1 MQVPDALP
9 VYAVSGSGARP
20 VGVRS
25 GISDVHE
32 ALAGA
37 GVGVYTAM
45 RSTPAGGVLSLSAH
59 LDRLADSCRSV
70 GLCRPDEDAIRR
82 ALRAVLPGLGSAGC
96 MARLDVRSVPA
107 PHLDTDATTLLALW
121 PLRSDAGADAERG
134 VAVVTAPGARR
145 VSPEVK
151 SIAWMEE
158 RRRWLRDPDAA
169 EHVLVDPVGRLL
181 EGFTSSLLGVVDG
194 ELWTPAEGVLPG
206 VTLAPLLEQARA
218 LGMPVRRRPIPQDGR
233 LSELAL
239 TSSGR
244 GIWPVVSVD
253 GRRVGTGRPG
263 PVVRRLVDAWSRA
276 WSDWVERP

>member
-1 MQVPDALP
+1 MRTLDALP
-9 VYAVSGSGARP
+9 VYAVSGSGARV
-20 VGVRS
+20 VGVRP
-25 GISDVHE
+25 GTSDVHE
-32 ALAGA
+32 ALSGA

-45 RSTPAGGVLSLSAH
+45 RSTPAGGVVSLAAH

-82 ALRAVLPGLGSAGC
+82 ALREVLPGLCAGGC
-96 MARLDVRSVPA
+96 MVRLDVRSVPA
-107 PHLDTDATTLLALW
+107 PRLDTDATTLLALW
-121 PLRSDAGADAERG
+121 PLRSGAQAAAERG

-151 SIAWMEE
+151 STAWIEE
-158 RRRWLRDPDAA
+158 RRRWIRDVEAA
-169 EHVLVDPVGRLL
+169 EHVLVDPGGRLL

-194 ELWTPAEGVLPG
+194 ELWTPADGVLPG
-206 VTLAPLLEQARA
+206 VTLARVLEQAQA
-218 LGMPVRRRPIPQDGR
+218 LGVPVRRRPIPQDGR
-233 LSELAL
+233 LSELAM

-253 GRRVGTGRPG
+253 GRRVGTGSPG

-276 WSDWVERP
+276 WSDRVERP